1 MKVYFDTNIVIDILL
16 KREPFFGTS
25 FEVLTKVAEGYAE
38 GFIGANAIVDIFYIV
53 NKNLRDN
60 NKTINSIFDVLEILS
75 LADTTAQD
83 IFNAKHLN
91 MPDYEDAVIATI
103 AFRENASYIVTRN
116 IADYANSPVPAITP
130 TDFITGLV

>member
-1 MKVYFDTNIVIDILL
+1 MKVYFDTNIVLDILL

-25 FEVLTKVAEGYAE
+25 
-38 GFIGANAIVDIFYIV
+38 
-53 NKNLRDN
+53 
-60 NKTINSIFDVLEILS
+60 FDVLEILS

-91 MPDYEDAVIATI
+91 MPDYEDAVIASI

-130 TDFITGLV
+130 ADFIAGLA